1 MTTAASA
8 EGFGRTTVCHADQAS
23 PEVLL
28 SRLEGIQKAGNGWRA
43 LCPACGGQSR
53 KVSIAEADGRVLLHA
68 FCGCPAETILAKV
81 GLGWADLMPPQH
93 WPKTREDRESARRAM
108 REVGLV
114 SAVEVLALEACVIE
128 AAGRQ
133 FEQAQCLTVEDDA
146 RLSLAVQRVTDA
158 RLILCRPQAWR
169 TTA

>member
-1 MTTAASA
+1 MTTAATA
-8 EGFGRTTVCHADQAS
+8 EGSGRIPVYPIDKAS

-158 RLILCRPQAWR
+158 RLLLCRPQAWR

>member
-1 MTTAASA
+1 MTTAAA
-8 EGFGRTTVCHADQAS
+8 TEGLGRITVYHVDQAS

-28 SRLEGIQKAGNGWRA
+28 SRLEGVQKAGNGWRA
-43 LCPACGGQSR
+43 RCPACGGQSR
-53 KVSIAEADGRVLLHA
+53 KVSIAQADGRVLLHA

-81 GLGWADLMPPQH
+81 GLGWADLMPPQN

-133 FEQAQCLTVEDDA
+133 FEQAHCLTVEDDA
-146 RLSLAVQRVTDA
+146 RLSLAVQRVTGA
-158 RLILCRPQAWR
+158 RLILCRPQACR
-169 TTA
+169 AAA

>member
-1 MTTAASA
+1 MT
-8 EGFGRTTVCHADQAS
+8 VHYVDQAS

-28 SRLEGIQKAGNGWRA
+28 SRLEGAQKAGNGWRA
-43 LCPACGGQSR
+43 RCPACGGQSR

-81 GLGWADLMPPQH
+81 GLRWADLMPPQH
-93 WPKTREDRESARRAM
+93 WPKTREERESARRAM

-133 FEQAQCLTVEDDA
+133 MEQAQCLTIEDDA
-146 RLSLAVQRVTDA
+146 RLSLAIQRVTDA

-169 TTA
+169 AAA